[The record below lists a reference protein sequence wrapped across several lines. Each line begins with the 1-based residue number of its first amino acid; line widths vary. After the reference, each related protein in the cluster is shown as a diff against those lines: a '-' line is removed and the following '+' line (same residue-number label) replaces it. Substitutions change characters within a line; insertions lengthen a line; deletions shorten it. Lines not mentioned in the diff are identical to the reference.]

1 MKKGGNEVK
10 KFTKNQKSN
19 LRRKTRLMEARQNS
33 NDNWSLR
40 ILMKRVRKCLRQI
53 INKREELRE
62 KVFFL

>member
-19 LRRKTRLMEARQNS
+19 LRRKTGLKEARQNS

>member
-1 MKKGGNEVK
+1 MKEGGNEVK

-19 LRRKTRLMEARQNS
+19 LRRKTRLIEARQNS

-53 INKREELRE
+53 INKREELSE